1 MARKKKTSAKQ
12 RNKTPAE
19 AAAVGA
25 TTTGVE
31 STSPVQRLEG
41 MDKLLMDDGK
51 HIDFQR
57 MVKCMPDAVQQL
69 KAGTLSL
76 DEFKQDVISAFEK
89 QYNSRN
95 AYMDF
100 KSIFLSISI
109 ACKPGPLIR
118 EIDTRENMFLQ
129 EFAEKIFES
138 FVQEYGDFN
147 ELPDKAYSEAAILA
161 LQKSTEKTCRTFS
174 TRMDLKHFK
183 GEKGAFLR
191 WCPLYG
197 ASSASQF
204 ADAVKSFN
212 LGEQLILARNALSEI
227 LRVGKNVT
235 IACCAVV
242 HGFDEAWVECWECG
256 KKGKSIPRCS
266 QCSVAQYCGR
276 DCQRKAWNGHKAVCT
291 TNKNVYGFLLDNVRI
306 VNEAHETGK
315 LHGVDLNFKV
325 DYTTAQYQMNA
336 VLCPEYFGLP
346 ADGPR
351 CVCVR

>member
-1 MARKKKTSAKQ
+1 MARKKKTSAKK
-12 RNKTPAE
+12 RNKTPA
-19 AAAVGA
+19 AAAGGA

-95 AYMDF
+95 VYMDF

-118 EIDTRENMFLQ
+118 EIDTREKMFLQ

-161 LQKSTEKTCRTFS
+161 LQKSTENVQNFFDPNGPEAFQRRKRSLPSFVPSLWGFVCESICRC
-174 TRMDLKHFK
+174 RQIV
-183 GEKGAFLR
+183 
-191 WCPLYG
+191 
-197 ASSASQF
+197 QF
-204 ADAVKSFN
+204 
-212 LGEQLILARNALSEI
+212 G
-227 LRVGKNVT
+227 
-235 IACCAVV
+235 
-242 HGFDEAWVECWECG
+242 
-256 KKGKSIPRCS
+256 
-266 QCSVAQYCGR
+266 
-276 DCQRKAWNGHKAVCT
+276 
-291 TNKNVYGFLLDNVRI
+291 
-306 VNEAHETGK
+306 
-315 LHGVDLNFKV
+315 
-325 DYTTAQYQMNA
+325 
-336 VLCPEYFGLP
+336 
-346 ADGPR
+346 
-351 CVCVR
+351 